1 MQLQF
6 TCSIKKFGKQGEKTG
21 WTYIEIPAAIAEKL
35 KPGNKKT
42 FRVKGMLDKVVYES
56 VALLPMGDGNFIMA
70 LNMATRKKLG
80 KMKGANVAVKMSI
93 DESPPPINPELL
105 VCLEDEPDA
114 KVFFNSLT
122 KGHQKYFSNYINGA
136 MTTATRSKR
145 IAETVNALFNKQ
157 NFGQMLRALA
167 AEKKKY
173 EG

>member
-6 TCSIKKFGKQGEKTG
+6 ICTIKKFGRQGEKTG
-21 WTYIEIPAAIAEKL
+21 WTYIEIPAIIAEKL

-42 FRVKGMLDKVVYES
+42 FRVKGMLDHVVFEG

-70 LNMATRKKLG
+70 LNAATRKKLG

-105 VCLEDEPDA
+105 VCLDDEPDA
-114 KVFFNSLT
+114 KLFFNSLT

-136 MTTATRSKR
+136 QTTATRSKR
-145 IAETVNALFNKQ
+145 IAETINALSNKQ

-167 AEKKKY
+167 EERKRY
-173 EG
+173 GG